1 VNACGRSSGETLNP
15 VPDLEKEKQ
24 LNLEKLSPEKKSRL
38 DKQRKRQISKLMKRN
53 SKRVAQVSRLKKR
66 NARLRARY
74 AHYSRRRYRLADV
87 VAEKALRMPR
97 GLLRSLK
104 RRITA

>member
-1 VNACGRSSGETLNP
+1 
-15 VPDLEKEKQ
+15 
-24 LNLEKLSPEKKSRL
+24 L

-74 AHYSRRRYRLADV
+74 SSRRYRLADV
-87 VAEKALRMPR
+87 VAEKALRIPR